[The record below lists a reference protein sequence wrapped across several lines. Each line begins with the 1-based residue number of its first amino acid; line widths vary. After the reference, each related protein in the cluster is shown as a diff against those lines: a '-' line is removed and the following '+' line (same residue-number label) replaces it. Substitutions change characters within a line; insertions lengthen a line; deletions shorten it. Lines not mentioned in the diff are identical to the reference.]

1 MLEIS
6 SYIAYLGISLAVTV
20 WVGRT
25 LFSNGRIFLLDAFAG
40 NANMA
45 DSVNQLLRVGFYL
58 LNFGFIALFLNTGGI
73 PETVGELVKQL
84 SWQLGV
90 VMLVLGAIHLF
101 NMKNIA
107 GMRSRALHKLEPKAQ
122 DASAVAPPPVGG
134 GWRTDAAQP
143 TR

>member
-6 SYIAYLGISLAVTV
+6 SYIAYLSISLAVTV

-25 LFSNGRIFLLDAFAG
+25 LFGNGRIFLLDAFSG
-40 NANMA
+40 NTQMA

-58 LNFGFIALFLNTGGI
+58 LNFGFIALFLNTGSV
-73 PETVGELVKQL
+73 PATVGELVKQL

-90 VMLVLGAIHLF
+90 VLLVLGAIHLF

-107 GMRSRALHKLEPKAQ
+107 GMRSRTLQKQAPKSEAG
-122 DASAVAPPPVGG
+122 AVAAVPSNWPGAPIQSQ
-134 GWRTDAAQP
+134 R
-143 TR
+143 

>member
-6 SYIAYLGISLAVTV
+6 SYLAYLGISLAVTV

-40 NANMA
+40 NAQMA

-58 LNFGFIALFLNTGGI
+58 LNFGFIALFLNTGRI
-73 PETVGELVKQL
+73 PETVGGLVKQL
-84 SWQLGV
+84 SWQVGV
-90 VMLVLGAIHLF
+90 VLLVLGTIHLF

-107 GMRSRALHKLEPKAQ
+107 GMRSRALHKLKPKVDEAAAAPASRWPE
-122 DASAVAPPPVGG
+122 DAS
-134 GWRTDAAQP
+134 QP
-143 TR
+143 TV

>member
-25 LFSNGRIFLLDAFAG
+25 LFGNGRIFLLDAFSG
-40 NANMA
+40 NAQMA

-58 LNFGFIALFLNTGGI
+58 LNFGFIALFLNTGSV
-73 PETVGELVKQL
+73 PRTVGELVKQL

-107 GMRSRALHKLEPKAQ
+107 GMRSRALHKQAPRSEA
-122 DASAVAPPPVGG
+122 AVVTAAPSNWPGEAI
-134 GWRTDAAQP
+134 RSS
-143 TR
+143 R